1 MNILLGVTGSVAS
14 TLTGKLALALRK
26 LGHVKIVITESA
38 KPFFKKDTLKETSY
52 GTSSEGPQSRSY
64 LHVPNGEFYQG
75 AKGLKEK
82 KSAFTVLTDKDEW
95 TWSEQ
100 YKYIEGP
107 YLNYTLK
114 YPHLEVV
121 KPEQK
126 IHTARRDRTLYLK
139 DDPVLHIELRK
150 WADVLVIAPLSAN
163 TLAKMTYGLC
173 DNLLTSIYR
182 AWDWRKPVVVAP
194 SMNTMMWEND
204 PTSDQLG
211 KLRNR
216 SVIVVPPMEKE
227 LACGDIGEG
236 AMALIDDIVKATK
249 EELVWRFPL
258 DNYRGIPVNNHPG
271 AFGFRRKKC
280 HHSGVDLYTD
290 EGANIYAVEAGRV
303 VGIEHFTGPQDSTP
317 WYENT
322 EAILIE
328 GKTGVV
334 CYGEMIPRGYKPTSF
349 ASAMNRIAV
358 GDWVKK
364 GGYIGRVTPVIPVGR
379 EQAYPGWS
387 RSMLHLELYKHGTH
401 ECSHRWHLDAE
412 MHPYLIDPTPFLR
425 EALAITGV
433 DESSYL
439 LNYDG

>member
-1 MNILLGVTGSVAS
+1 MNILLGVTGSVAA
-14 TLTGKLALALRK
+14 TLTGKLANALIT
-26 LGHVKIVITESA
+26 LGKEYTPDAPKHKVRIVVT
-38 KPFFKKDTLKETSY
+38 
-52 GTSSEGPQSRSY
+52 
-64 LHVPNGEFYQG
+64 
-75 AKGLKEK
+75 
-82 KSAFTVLTDKDEW
+82 KSAEPF
-95 TWSEQ
+95 
-100 YKYIEGP
+100 IEDD
-107 YLNYTLK
+107 LENK
-114 YPHLEVV
+114 CHLELEH
-121 KPEQK
+121 PSGGHIEQLK
-126 IHTARRDRTLYLK
+126 STVFSDDHEWRWPGSIETNCSYRRKYQKNDK
-139 DDPVLHIELRK
+139 VLHIELRK

-182 AWDWRKPVVVAP
+182 AWDWRKPVIVAP

-204 PTSDQLG
+204 PTSDQLR

-249 EELVWRFPL
+249 EELFWHFPL
-258 DNYRGIPVNNHPG
+258 KKYRGIPINNHPG
-271 AFGFRRKKC
+271 AFGFRRKRC

-290 EGANIYAVEAGRV
+290 EGADIFAVEAGKV

-334 CYGEMIPRGYKPTSF
+334 CYGEMIPRGYNPTSF